1 MATWKKVLA
10 GMVASMLALVVF
22 CAGVFGPCWSGYV
35 RWGIFVD
42 RCPTGVLPRAHA
54 EVSGFG
60 RDLDGT
66 VTVSVVGQL
75 YDKDLHP
82 TYETDIHRFSVTL
95 TLVASDGKVTP
106 LEAAHGWKNPW
117 GQTLQATVRV
127 PKDLPDDDYVLHVVT
142 DTAAGPASADL
153 PIPLFKPALAHTL
166 TDAPLY
172 RPGQVVRFRA
182 LLLGRGDLTPLESR
196 PGTWKVWDPDG
207 ELVLEERARTG
218 AFGIVDSTFPLAP
231 DAASGDWKVTFE
243 SGTATDIVTFEV
255 KEFKLPRFTITM
267 TPPKPWFGVGDALKL
282 AGVATYSSGAPVA
295 KADVTVRLGTD
306 GWPPPAAWLEPHTVT
321 TDASGKFE
329 VLFGALPDDL
339 RETSHLNAV
348 AEVHD
353 ETGDSAWGSASLVVS
368 KDAIV
373 VDAVTE
379 LADGLVPDTNN
390 RLYVRV
396 TTPDGRPLP
405 DAKLTLRR
413 AWDERDKGVE
423 GATDGDAVAKFQLD
437 PGQPVTV
444 TEPARPYRPTPR
456 TGDPVELLSS
466 SEQPDGRA
474 LSLADMAAVDRWRAA
489 VRACTQV
496 TPVGGQDLDAYV
508 VIGASGAVRWAG
520 TSTEGPAARCV
531 TGALRGQ
538 HAPAGDDRA
547 WALSLRLNDPGTAAL
562 TTSVTSQFN
571 GDVASAAF
579 ADAALS
585 SRPCVRNVSDYRDVP
600 LAWAFRIEKGQSRVT
615 TQPLDRD
622 VGAMV
627 DAATLA
633 CVARGMENVTLA
645 APVSSEA
652 MGIVVVGVDP
662 RIDPAAANMAPATWP
677 GFSFRAEVA
686 GVGDTEL
693 RVHVGAVPTL
703 RLRLSE
709 VVVDPGQSLD
719 LAAIRGPDWSG
730 DFPKEMVLMQGGHEL
745 VKFPFDKEKRAA
757 SFVVPAD
764 ASGFA
769 SVEWAGA
776 RAVVYVRPK
785 ATLTLSLDAQPPA
798 WRPGE
803 TGKLV
808 ITSTGRDGPVP
819 AGVTLSGVDSTMA
832 AIKPLVAPDDFAR
845 VTVLATS
852 DSPAFGEL
860 DAAALQTGQV
870 TGFNAAQ
877 ATVLRISTLPAWSP
891 GEDALSA
898 SGDGVT
904 DLDTPLND
912 AFYDLYAV
920 ARDGVRAWEKTAPA
934 GELLTAK
941 TMVGLWE
948 AALAKRPA
956 KDPFGRPLHLSN
968 LPVELRR
975 LADPRVMVADAAR
988 LPEDVENWDLYIS
1001 TESP

>member
-10 GMVASMLALVVF
+10 GMVAMMFALVVF

-35 RWGIFVD
+35 RWGVWVD

-54 EVSGFG
+54 EVNGFG

-66 VTVSVVGQL
+66 VSVRVTGQL
-75 YDKDLHP
+75 YDTDLHP
-82 TYETDIHRFSVTL
+82 TYETSIHRFSVD
-95 TLVASDGKVTP
+95 LVLESSDGQKIP
-106 LEAAHGWKNPW
+106 LEAEHGWKNSW
-117 GQTLQATVRV
+117 GQTLQATVKV
-127 PKDLPDDDYVLHVVT
+127 PNDLPDDDYVLHVVT
-142 DTAAGPASADL
+142 DTAAGPAAVDV

-172 RPGQVVRFRA
+172 RPGQVIRFRA
-182 LLLGRGDLTPLESR
+182 LLLGRGDLSPLESR
-196 PGTWKVWDPDG
+196 PGTWKVWDQGGD
-207 ELVLEERARTG
+207 LVLEERARTG

-231 DAASGDWKVTFE
+231 DAGSGQWTVTFE
-243 SGTATDIVTFEV
+243 SGTASDIVSFEV
-255 KEFKLPRFTITM
+255 KEFKLPRFTIAM
-267 TPPKPWFGVGDALKL
+267 TPPKPWFGVGDALTL

-295 KADVTVRLGTD
+295 RADVTVRLGTD

-321 TDASGKFE
+321 TDAAGKFE
-329 VLFGALPDDL
+329 IVFGELPDDL
-339 RETSHLNAV
+339 RETSTLSAV

-353 ETGDSAWGSASLVVS
+353 ETGDSAWGSAALVVS

-413 AWDERDKGVE
+413 AWDDRDKGVE

-437 PGQPVTV
+437 PGQPITV

-456 TGDPVELLSS
+456 TGDPVELRSA
-466 SEQPDGRA
+466 SEQPDGA
-474 LSLADMAAVDRWRAA
+474 SLSLAEMAAVDRWRAA
-489 VRACTQV
+489 LRPCTHV
-496 TPVGGQDLDAYV
+496 TPIGGRDLDVYV
-508 VIGASGAVRWAG
+508 VIGPAGAVRWAG
-520 TSTEGPAARCV
+520 TSVDGAAARCV
-531 TGALRGQ
+531 TATLRGQ
-538 HAPAGDDRA
+538 RAPAGPSRA

-571 GDVASAAF
+571 GDVASEAF
-579 ADAALS
+579 AEAAVAA
-585 SRPCVRNVSDYRDVP
+585 RPCVRSVSDYREVP
-600 LAWAFRIEKGQSRVT
+600 LAWAFHIERGQSQVT
-615 TQPLDRD
+615 TQPVARE
-622 VGAMV
+622 VGSMI
-627 DAATLA
+627 DGTTLA
-633 CVARGMENVTLA
+633 CVARAMENVTLDE
-645 APVSSEA
+645 PVSTEA
-652 MGIVVVGVDP
+652 MGIVVVNVDP
-662 RIDPAAANMAPATWP
+662 QIDAAAANMAPTTWP
-677 GFSFRAEVA
+677 GFAFKAEIA
-686 GVGDTEL
+686 GVGNTEL

-709 VVVDPGQSLD
+709 VVIDPGQSLD
-719 LAAIRGPDWSG
+719 LAAIRGPDWTG
-730 DFPKEMVLMQGGHEL
+730 DFPKEMVLAQGGHDL
-745 VKFPFDKEKRAA
+745 VKFPFDKEKRSA

-776 RAVVYVRPK
+776 RAVVYIRPK
-785 ATLTLSLDAQPPA
+785 ATLALSLAAQPA
-798 WRPGE
+798 NWRPGE
-803 TGKLV
+803 VGKLIV
-808 ITSTGRDGPVP
+808 TSTGREGPVS
-819 AGVTLSGVDSTMA
+819 AGVTLSGVDSTMS
-832 AIKPLVAPDDFAR
+832 AIKLLVPPDDFAR

-852 DSPAFGEL
+852 DMPAFGEL

-870 TGFNAAQ
+870 SGINAAQ
-877 ATVLRISTLPAWSP
+877 ATVLRISTLPTWSP

-898 SGDGVT
+898 SGEGVT
-904 DLDTPLND
+904 DLDTPLTD

-920 ARDGVRAWEKTAPA
+920 ARDGVRTWEKTAPA

-941 TMVGLWE
+941 KMVEIWD
-948 AALAKRPA
+948 AALVKRPA
-956 KDPFGRPLHLSN
+956 KDPFGRPLRLSN

-975 LADPRVMVADAAR
+975 LADPRVMVADASR